1 MIDVAN
7 LKAVKAAE
15 NFLRKTYFFN
25 TTVSLYLVLS
35 ILWKKIITLD
45 IDQRAAAV
53 SFSFMLAVFPGI
65 IFLFTLIP
73 FIPIDNLDGR
83 IMDYLREIFPRRIY
97 STVASTIQ
105 EIVSRKRSG
114 ILSFGFL
121 FTIFASTNGMMA
133 LMRAF
138 NIVLNEKEKRNFF
151 KARFLSLTLTVL
163 LVMLLVSA
171 VVILIVGNLLINF
184 LFENGVLDENVLYYL
199 LEIVRYLSI
208 FFIFS
213 LGIGVIYYFGP
224 AVQKRIPL
232 ISAGS
237 IFASIMCILITNA
250 FSFYLVNFASY
261 NRLYGSIGT
270 FIGLM
275 VWIYL
280 ISLII
285 ILGFEVNISVRDAV
299 EKEALKL
306 EDSKK

>member
-1 MIDVAN
+1 MINVTN
-7 LKAVKAAE
+7 LKPVKAFE
-15 NFLRKTYFFN
+15 TFLRKVYLWN

-73 FIPIDNLDGR
+73 FIPIDNLDGQ
-83 IMDYLREIFPRRIY
+83 IMDYLKDIFPRRIY
-97 STVASTIQ
+97 STVASTIE
-105 EIVSRKRSG
+105 EIVSRKRSD

-121 FTIFASTNGMMA
+121 FTMFAATNGMIA

-138 NIVLNEKEKRNFF
+138 NIVLDEKEKRSFL

-163 LVMLLVSA
+163 LIILLVSA
-171 VVILIVGNLLINF
+171 VVILIIGNLLIHF
-184 LFENGVLDENVLYYL
+184 LFDKGFLDENVIYYL
-199 LEIVRYLSI
+199 LEVVRYLSV

-213 LGIGVIYYFGP
+213 FGIGVIYYFGP
-224 AVQKRIPL
+224 AVKRRFPL
-232 ISAGS
+232 ISVGS
-237 IFASIMCILITNA
+237 IFASVMCIIATNL
-250 FSFYLVNFASY
+250 FSFYLANFASY

-285 ILGFEVNISVRDAV
+285 ILGFEVNISVRDAL
-299 EKEALKL
+299 EAAGKEGDK
-306 EDSKK
+306 

>member
-1 MIDVAN
+1 MLNVTD
-7 LKAVKAAE
+7 LKPVKAFE
-15 NFLRKTYFFN
+15 NFLRKVYLWD

-73 FIPIDNLDGR
+73 FIPIDNLDVR

-97 STVASTIQ
+97 STVASTIE
-105 EIVSRKRSG
+105 EIVSQRRTD
-114 ILSFGFL
+114 ILSVGFL
-121 FTIFASTNGMMA
+121 FTVYASTNGMIA

-138 NIVLNEKEKRNFF
+138 NIVLDEKEKRSFL
-151 KARFLSLTLTVL
+151 KARFLSLTLTFL

-184 LFENGVLDENVLYYL
+184 LFERGLLDENVIYYL

-213 LGIGVIYYFGP
+213 FGIGVIYYFGP
-224 AVQKRIPL
+224 AVPKRLPL
-232 ISAGS
+232 ISVGS
-237 IFASIMCILITNA
+237 IFAAILCIIATNL
-250 FSFYLVNFASY
+250 FSFYLVNFSSY

-285 ILGFEVNISVRDAV
+285 ILGFEVNISVRDAL
-299 EKEALKL
+299 EKEAGKAI
-306 EDSKK
+306 EK

>member
-1 MIDVAN
+1 MLNVTN
-7 LKAVKAAE
+7 LKPVKAFE
-15 NFLRKTYFFN
+15 DFLRKVYLWD

-35 ILWKKIITLD
+35 ILWNKIITLD

-73 FIPIDNLDGR
+73 FIPIDNLDQQ

-97 STVASTIQ
+97 STVASTI
-105 EIVSRKRSG
+105 EDIVSQRSTD
-114 ILSFGFL
+114 ILSVGFL
-121 FTIFASTNGMMA
+121 FTVYASTNGMIA

-138 NIVLNEKEKRNFF
+138 NIVLDEKEKRSFL
-151 KARFLSLTLTVL
+151 KARFLSLTLTFL

-184 LFENGVLDENVLYYL
+184 LFDKGLLDENVIYYL

-213 LGIGVIYYFGP
+213 FGIGVIYYFGP
-224 AVQKRIPL
+224 AVPKRLPL
-232 ISAGS
+232 FSIGS
-237 IFASIMCILITNA
+237 IFAAILCIIATNL
-250 FSFYLVNFASY
+250 FSFYLVNFSSY

-285 ILGFEVNISVRDAV
+285 ILGFEVNISVRDAL
-299 EKEALKL
+299 EKEAGKVV
-306 EDSKK
+306 EK

>member
-1 MIDVAN
+1 MINVTN
-7 LKAVKAAE
+7 LKPVKAFE
-15 NFLRKTYFFN
+15 KFLRKVYLWN

-73 FIPIDNLDGR
+73 FIPIDNLDGK
-83 IMDYLREIFPRRIY
+83 IMDYLKEIFPRRIY
-97 STVASTIQ
+97 STVASTIE
-105 EIVSRKRSG
+105 EIVSRKRSD

-121 FTIFASTNGMMA
+121 FTMFAATNGMIA

-138 NIVLNEKEKRNFF
+138 NIVLDEKEKRSFL

-163 LVMLLVSA
+163 LVILLVSA
-171 VVILIVGNLLINF
+171 VVILIVGNLLIHF
-184 LFENGVLDENVLYYL
+184 LFDKGFLDENVIYYL
-199 LEIVRYLSI
+199 LEVVRYLSI

-224 AVQKRIPL
+224 AVIHRFPL
-232 ISAGS
+232 ISVGS
-237 IFASIMCILITNA
+237 IFASVMCIIATNL

-285 ILGFEVNISVRDAV
+285 ILGFEVNISVRDAL
-299 EKEALKL
+299 EEAGKEDDK
-306 EDSKK
+306 